1 MRTPQK
7 RFCIGFF
14 LHLITHC
21 KTDAAPA
28 SGAAFFKIQL
38 LERNPFLLK
47 FHRLFTPVP
56 LFNSLDL
63 LDRIDREEDLQIVVC
78 FQPFMAGVRSLH
90 DIDAARRDFCCL
102 KEAPFRRIIGA
113 VEHRFA
119 LFERHKD
126 FLFEPLVIDISAR
139 LLVPFF
145 RPLPFCVAVKPS
157 GDESV
162 GAHLKCHGNC
172 IRIEHRHAEQDASH
186 KRQQKADGK
195 AVLPA
200 EDQADRKE
208 HVGKGYFFTFSI
220 LKFLPYVSF
229 WNQCIIQVH
238 FKVKT
243 FSAFFLYFSHYFSI
257 FYIFRAP
264 RCLSALSVGTFSVV
278 FHSFVV
284 HFWILGNAVIFC
296 SSLTIFRKDFIIMQF
311 YLAPMEGL
319 TGYVY
324 RNAYHKYFPAADRYF
339 TPFITNKKMSSRERN
354 DILPEHNE
362 GMTVIPQILTNQAED
377 FLSLTKELR
386 EYGYDTV
393 NLNLGCPSGTVVAK
407 RRGSGLLAWPNTL
420 DAFLDEIFSS
430 CDCRISIKTRLG
442 TTDTDEWEDL
452 LTVYDKYPLEEL
464 IIHPRIQKDFYKY
477 TPRMECYRTAYET
490 SRCSLCY
497 NGDIF
502 SPDDFQNL
510 CREFPDTEK
519 VMLGRGVLQNP
530 WLIWMLRSADPA
542 GGEASAPDKELLHA
556 FCEDLCAG
564 YARVI
569 SGDKNVLF
577 KLKALWIYL
586 GMSFTNPQKYLKK
599 IKKANRLAEYEE
611 AVDALFREQELI
623 L

>member
-21 KTDAAPA
+21 KTDVAPA

-172 IRIEHRHAEQDASH
+172 IRIEHRDVH
-186 KRQQKADGK
+186 RQEHFSNCRDLAD
-195 AVLPA
+195 
-200 EDQADRKE
+200 EERQDQADRKE
-208 HVGKGYFFTFSI
+208 HAGKGYFFTFSI

-257 FYIFRAP
+257 FCIFRAS
-264 RCLSALSVGTFSVV
+264 RCLTALSVGTFSVV
-278 FHSFVV
+278 FHGFVV

-377 FLSLTKELR
+377 FLFLTKELR

-530 WLIWMLRSADPA
+530 WLIGMLRSADPA

>member
-21 KTDAAPA
+21 KTDVALA

-47 FHRLFTPVP
+47 SHRLFTPVP

-172 IRIEHRHAEQDASH
+172 IRIEHRDVH
-186 KRQQKADGK
+186 RQEHFSNCRDLAD
-195 AVLPA
+195 
-200 EDQADRKE
+200 EERQDQADRKE
-208 HVGKGYFFTFSI
+208 HAGKGYFFTFSI

-243 FSAFFLYFSHYFSI
+243 FSAFFLYFPHYFSM
-257 FYIFRAP
+257 FCIFRAS
-264 RCLSALSVGTFSVV
+264 RCLTALSVGTFSVV
-278 FHSFVV
+278 FHGFVV

-386 EYGYDTV
+386 EYGYDTF

-464 IIHPRIQKDFYKY
+464 IIHPRIQKDFYKF

-530 WLIWMLRSADPA
+530 WLIGMLRSADPA

>member
-1 MRTPQK
+1 M
-7 RFCIGFF
+7 
-14 LHLITHC
+14 
-21 KTDAAPA
+21 
-28 SGAAFFKIQL
+28 
-38 LERNPFLLK
+38 
-47 FHRLFTPVP
+47 
-56 LFNSLDL
+56 
-63 LDRIDREEDLQIVVC
+63 
-78 FQPFMAGVRSLH
+78 
-90 DIDAARRDFCCL
+90 
-102 KEAPFRRIIGA
+102 
-113 VEHRFA
+113 
-119 LFERHKD
+119 
-126 FLFEPLVIDISAR
+126 
-139 LLVPFF
+139 
-145 RPLPFCVAVKPS
+145 
-157 GDESV
+157 
-162 GAHLKCHGNC
+162 
-172 IRIEHRHAEQDASH
+172 
-186 KRQQKADGK
+186 
-195 AVLPA
+195 LPA
-200 EDQADRKE
+200 VHGRSIFPTAGIWPMKNGRIRPIANSMPER
-208 HVGKGYFFTFSI
+208 VTFFTFSI

-243 FSAFFLYFSHYFSI
+243 FSAFFLYFPHCFSI
-257 FYIFRAP
+257 FCIFRASQ
-264 RCLSALSVGTFSVV
+264 CLTALSVGTFSVV
-278 FHSFVV
+278 FHGFVV

-464 IIHPRIQKDFYKY
+464 IIHPRIQKDFYKF

-530 WLIWMLRSADPA
+530 WLIGMLRSADPA

>member
-14 LHLITHC
+14 LHLITYC
-21 KTDAAPA
+21 KTDVAPA

-172 IRIEHRHAEQDASH
+172 IRIEHRDVH
-186 KRQQKADGK
+186 RQEHFSNCRDLAD
-195 AVLPA
+195 
-200 EDQADRKE
+200 EERQDQADRKE
-208 HVGKGYFFTFSI
+208 HAGKGYFFTFSI

-257 FYIFRAP
+257 FCIFRAS
-264 RCLSALSVGTFSVV
+264 RCLTALSVGTFSVV
-278 FHSFVV
+278 FHGFVV

-464 IIHPRIQKDFYKY
+464 IIHPRIQKDFYKF

-530 WLIWMLRSADPA
+530 WLIGMLRSADPA

-564 YARVI
+564 YACVI

>member
-172 IRIEHRHAEQDASH
+172 IRIEHRDVH
-186 KRQQKADGK
+186 RQEHFSNCRDLAD
-195 AVLPA
+195 
-200 EDQADRKE
+200 EERQDQADRKE
-208 HVGKGYFFTFSI
+208 HAGKGYFFTFSI

-257 FYIFRAP
+257 FCIFRAP

-278 FHSFVV
+278 FHGFVV

-530 WLIWMLRSADPA
+530 WLIGMLRSADPA

>member
-21 KTDAAPA
+21 KTDVAPA

-47 FHRLFTPVP
+47 SHRLFTPVP

-78 FQPFMAGVRSLH
+78 FQPFIAGVRSLH

-102 KEAPFRRIIGA
+102 KEAPFRQIIGA
-113 VEHRFA
+113 HRFA
-119 LFERHKD
+119 LFKRHKD

-172 IRIEHRHAEQDASH
+172 IRIEHRDVH
-186 KRQQKADGK
+186 RQEHFSNCRDLAD
-195 AVLPA
+195 
-200 EDQADRKE
+200 EERQDQADRKE
-208 HVGKGYFFTFSI
+208 HAGKGYFFTFSI

-243 FSAFFLYFSHYFSI
+243 FSAFFLYFPHYFSM
-257 FYIFRAP
+257 FCIFRAS
-264 RCLSALSVGTFSVV
+264 RCLTALSVGTFSVV
-278 FHSFVV
+278 FHGFVV

-362 GMTVIPQILTNQAED
+362 GMTVIPQILTNQAKD

-386 EYGYDTV
+386 EYGYDTF

-464 IIHPRIQKDFYKY
+464 IIHPRIQKDFYKF

-530 WLIWMLRSADPA
+530 WLIGMLRSADPA

>member
-21 KTDAAPA
+21 KTDVAPA

-78 FQPFMAGVRSLH
+78 FQPFIAGVRSLH

-102 KEAPFRRIIGA
+102 KEAPFRQIIGA

-119 LFERHKD
+119 LFKRHKD

-172 IRIEHRHAEQDASH
+172 IRIEHRDVH
-186 KRQQKADGK
+186 RQKHFSNCRDLAD
-195 AVLPA
+195 
-200 EDQADRKE
+200 EERQDQADRKE
-208 HVGKGYFFTFSI
+208 HAGKGYFFTFSI

-243 FSAFFLYFSHYFSI
+243 FSAFFLYFPHYFSM
-257 FYIFRAP
+257 FCIFRAS
-264 RCLSALSVGTFSVV
+264 RCLTALSVGTFSVV
-278 FHSFVV
+278 FHGFVV

-464 IIHPRIQKDFYKY
+464 IIHPRIQKDFYKF

-519 VMLGRGVLQNP
+519 VMLGRGVLRNP
-530 WLIWMLRSADPA
+530 WLIGMLRSADPA

>member
-1 MRTPQK
+1 M
-7 RFCIGFF
+7 
-14 LHLITHC
+14 
-21 KTDAAPA
+21 
-28 SGAAFFKIQL
+28 
-38 LERNPFLLK
+38 
-47 FHRLFTPVP
+47 
-56 LFNSLDL
+56 
-63 LDRIDREEDLQIVVC
+63 
-78 FQPFMAGVRSLH
+78 
-90 DIDAARRDFCCL
+90 
-102 KEAPFRRIIGA
+102 
-113 VEHRFA
+113 
-119 LFERHKD
+119 
-126 FLFEPLVIDISAR
+126 
-139 LLVPFF
+139 
-145 RPLPFCVAVKPS
+145 
-157 GDESV
+157 
-162 GAHLKCHGNC
+162 
-172 IRIEHRHAEQDASH
+172 
-186 KRQQKADGK
+186 
-195 AVLPA
+195 LPA
-200 EDQADRKE
+200 VHGRSIFPTAGIWPMKNGRIRPIANSMPER
-208 HVGKGYFFTFSI
+208 VTFFTFPI

-238 FKVKT
+238 FKFKT
-243 FSAFFLYFSHYFSI
+243 FSAFFLYFPHCFSI
-257 FYIFRAP
+257 FCIFRASQ
-264 RCLSALSVGTFSVV
+264 CLTALSVGTFSVV
-278 FHSFVV
+278 FHGFVV

-430 CDCRISIKTRLG
+430 CDCHISIKTRLG

-530 WLIWMLRSADPA
+530 WLIGMLRSADPA

>member
-1 MRTPQK
+1 MRIPQK

-21 KTDAAPA
+21 KTDVAPA

-78 FQPFMAGVRSLH
+78 FQPFIAGVRSLH

-102 KEAPFRRIIGA
+102 KEAPFRQIIGA

-119 LFERHKD
+119 LFKRHKD

-172 IRIEHRHAEQDASH
+172 IRIEHRDVH
-186 KRQQKADGK
+186 RQEHFSNCRDLAD
-195 AVLPA
+195 
-200 EDQADRKE
+200 EERQDQADRKE
-208 HVGKGYFFTFSI
+208 HAGKGYFFTFSI

-243 FSAFFLYFSHYFSI
+243 FSAFFLYFPHYFSM
-257 FYIFRAP
+257 FCIFRAS
-264 RCLSALSVGTFSVV
+264 RCLTALSVGTFSVV
-278 FHSFVV
+278 FHGFVV

-464 IIHPRIQKDFYKY
+464 IIHPRIQKDFYKF

-530 WLIWMLRSADPA
+530 WLIGMLRSADPA

>member
-1 MRTPQK
+1 LRTPQK

-21 KTDAAPA
+21 KTDVAPA

-47 FHRLFTPVP
+47 SHRLFTPVP

-102 KEAPFRRIIGA
+102 KEAPFRQIIGA

-119 LFERHKD
+119 LFKRHKD

-145 RPLPFCVAVKPS
+145 RPLPFCVAVKLS

-172 IRIEHRHAEQDASH
+172 IRIEHRDVH
-186 KRQQKADGK
+186 RQEHFSNCRDLAD
-195 AVLPA
+195 
-200 EDQADRKE
+200 EERQDQADRKE
-208 HVGKGYFFTFSI
+208 HAGKGYFFTFSI

-243 FSAFFLYFSHYFSI
+243 FSAFFLYFPHYFSM
-257 FYIFRAP
+257 FCIFRAS
-264 RCLSALSVGTFSVV
+264 RCLTALSVGTFSVV
-278 FHSFVV
+278 FHGFVV

-490 SRCSLCY
+490 SHCSLCY

-530 WLIWMLRSADPA
+530 WLIGMLRSADPA

>member
-90 DIDAARRDFCCL
+90 DIDAARRDFYCL

-145 RPLPFCVAVKPS
+145 RPLPFCMAVKPS

-172 IRIEHRHAEQDASH
+172 IRIEHRDVH
-186 KRQQKADGK
+186 RQEHFSNCRDLAD
-195 AVLPA
+195 
-200 EDQADRKE
+200 EERQDQADRKE
-208 HVGKGYFFTFSI
+208 HAGKGYFFTFSI

-238 FKVKT
+238 FKLKT

-257 FYIFRAP
+257 FCISRAS

-278 FHSFVV
+278 FHGFVV

-530 WLIWMLRSADPA
+530 WLIGMLRSADPA

-611 AVDALFREQELI
+611 AVDSLFREQELI
-623 L
+623 F

>member
-14 LHLITHC
+14 LHLITYC
-21 KTDAAPA
+21 KTDVAPA

-172 IRIEHRHAEQDASH
+172 IRIEHRDVH
-186 KRQQKADGK
+186 RQEHFSNCRDLAD
-195 AVLPA
+195 
-200 EDQADRKE
+200 EERQDQADRKE
-208 HVGKGYFFTFSI
+208 HAGKGYFFTFSI

-257 FYIFRAP
+257 FCIFRAS
-264 RCLSALSVGTFSVV
+264 RCLTALSVGTFSVV
-278 FHSFVV
+278 FHGFVV

-377 FLSLTKELR
+377 FLFLTKELR

-464 IIHPRIQKDFYKY
+464 IIHPRIQKDFYKF

-530 WLIWMLRSADPA
+530 WLIGMLRSADPA

-564 YARVI
+564 YACVI

>member
-21 KTDAAPA
+21 KTDVAPA

-47 FHRLFTPVP
+47 SHRLFTPVP

-102 KEAPFRRIIGA
+102 KEAPFRQIIGA

-119 LFERHKD
+119 LFKRHKD

-172 IRIEHRHAEQDASH
+172 IRIEHRNVH
-186 KRQQKADGK
+186 RQEHFSNCRDLAD
-195 AVLPA
+195 
-200 EDQADRKE
+200 EERQDQADRKE
-208 HVGKGYFFTFSI
+208 HAGKGYFFTFSI

-243 FSAFFLYFSHYFSI
+243 FSAFFLYFPHYFSM
-257 FYIFRAP
+257 FCIFRAS
-264 RCLSALSVGTFSVV
+264 RCLTALSVGTFSVV
-278 FHSFVV
+278 FHGFVV

-464 IIHPRIQKDFYKY
+464 IIHSRIQKDFYKF

-530 WLIWMLRSADPA
+530 WLIGMLRSADPA

>member
-21 KTDAAPA
+21 KTDVAPA

-90 DIDAARRDFCCL
+90 DIGAARPYCQ
-102 KEAPFRRIIGA
+102 PRIRPQISTGMCIGRSIFPTA
-113 VEHRFA
+113 GIWPKKNGRIRPIA
-119 LFERHKD
+119 KSMPER
-126 FLFEPLVIDISAR
+126 VT
-139 LLVPFF
+139 
-145 RPLPFCVAVKPS
+145 
-157 GDESV
+157 
-162 GAHLKCHGNC
+162 
-172 IRIEHRHAEQDASH
+172 
-186 KRQQKADGK
+186 
-195 AVLPA
+195 
-200 EDQADRKE
+200 
-208 HVGKGYFFTFSI
+208 FFTFSI

-257 FYIFRAP
+257 FCIFRASQ
-264 RCLSALSVGTFSVV
+264 CLTALSVGTFSVV
-278 FHSFVV
+278 FHGFVV

-296 SSLTIFRKDFIIMQF
+296 SSLTTFRKDFIIMQF

-362 GMTVIPQILTNQAED
+362 RMTVIPQILTNQAED

-464 IIHPRIQKDFYKY
+464 IIHPRIQKDFYKF

-502 SPDDFQNL
+502 SPNDFQNL

-530 WLIWMLRSADPA
+530 WLIGMLRSADPA

>member
-21 KTDAAPA
+21 KTDVAPA

-47 FHRLFTPVP
+47 SHRLFTPVP

-102 KEAPFRRIIGA
+102 KEAPFRQIIGA

-119 LFERHKD
+119 LFKRHKD

-145 RPLPFCVAVKPS
+145 RPLPFCVAVKLS

-172 IRIEHRHAEQDASH
+172 IRIEHRDVH
-186 KRQQKADGK
+186 RQEHFSNCRDLAD
-195 AVLPA
+195 
-200 EDQADRKE
+200 EERQDQADRKE
-208 HVGKGYFFTFSI
+208 HAGKGYFFTFSI

-243 FSAFFLYFSHYFSI
+243 FSAFFLYFPHYFSM
-257 FYIFRAP
+257 FCIFRAS
-264 RCLSALSVGTFSVV
+264 RCLTALSVGTFSVV
-278 FHSFVV
+278 FHGFVV

-490 SRCSLCY
+490 SHCSLCY

-530 WLIWMLRSADPA
+530 WLIGMLRSADPA

>member
-14 LHLITHC
+14 LHLITYC
-21 KTDAAPA
+21 KTDVAPA

-172 IRIEHRHAEQDASH
+172 IRIEHRDVH
-186 KRQQKADGK
+186 RQEHFSNCRDLAD
-195 AVLPA
+195 
-200 EDQADRKE
+200 EERQDQADRKE
-208 HVGKGYFFTFSI
+208 HAGKGYFFTFSI

-257 FYIFRAP
+257 FCIFRAS
-264 RCLSALSVGTFSVV
+264 RCLTALSVGTFSVV
-278 FHSFVV
+278 FHGFMV

-490 SRCSLCY
+490 SHCSLCY

-530 WLIWMLRSADPA
+530 WLIGMLRSADPA

>member
-21 KTDAAPA
+21 KTDVAPA

-47 FHRLFTPVP
+47 SHRLFTPVP

-102 KEAPFRRIIGA
+102 KEAPFRQIIGA
-113 VEHRFA
+113 HRFA
-119 LFERHKD
+119 LFKRHKD

-172 IRIEHRHAEQDASH
+172 IRIEHRDVH
-186 KRQQKADGK
+186 RQEHFSNCRDLAD
-195 AVLPA
+195 
-200 EDQADRKE
+200 EERQDQADRKE
-208 HVGKGYFFTFSI
+208 HAGKGYFFTFSI

-243 FSAFFLYFSHYFSI
+243 FSAFFLYFPHYFSM
-257 FYIFRAP
+257 FCIFRAS
-264 RCLSALSVGTFSVV
+264 RCLTALSVGTFSVV
-278 FHSFVV
+278 FHGFVV

-464 IIHPRIQKDFYKY
+464 IIHPRIQKDFYKF

-530 WLIWMLRSADPA
+530 WLIGMLRSADPA

>member
-21 KTDAAPA
+21 KTDVAPA

-47 FHRLFTPVP
+47 SHRLFTPVP

-78 FQPFMAGVRSLH
+78 FQPFIAGVRSLH

-102 KEAPFRRIIGA
+102 KEAPFRQIIGA
-113 VEHRFA
+113 HRFA
-119 LFERHKD
+119 LFKRHKD

-172 IRIEHRHAEQDASH
+172 IRIEHRDVH
-186 KRQQKADGK
+186 RQEHFSNCRDLAD
-195 AVLPA
+195 
-200 EDQADRKE
+200 EERQDQADRKE
-208 HVGKGYFFTFSI
+208 HAGKGYFFTFSI

-243 FSAFFLYFSHYFSI
+243 FSAFFLYFPHYFSM
-257 FYIFRAP
+257 FCIFRAS

-278 FHSFVV
+278 FYGFVV

-386 EYGYDTV
+386 EYGYDTF

-464 IIHPRIQKDFYKY
+464 IIHPRIQKDFYKF

-530 WLIWMLRSADPA
+530 WLIGMLRSADPA